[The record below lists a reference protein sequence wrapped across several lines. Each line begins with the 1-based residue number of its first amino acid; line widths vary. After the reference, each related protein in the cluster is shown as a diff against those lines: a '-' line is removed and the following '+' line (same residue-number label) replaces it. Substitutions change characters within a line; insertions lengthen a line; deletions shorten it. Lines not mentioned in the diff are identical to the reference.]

1 MQDNQKVI
9 KKVICIGGNCIAADI
24 MHTLGVRVPGPVDN
38 ISGFNIWKSH
48 FLFDKGIKKLLFF
61 YPHKVRE
68 STESEKEKYHY
79 WDKIFMFK
87 RGFYIVHNNFDDRH
101 FKKSINR
108 RINGF
113 YKYYKKSRKNES
125 LWYIYSLEQDDKNLT
140 REHLQEIKSSLP
152 ECCTSRLICIG
163 MRGKNPLFQEF
174 FNYYIEFESE
184 DDYKWHDKAQALAI
198 KKFLEKTYDLHFE
211 IGR

>member
-1 MQDNQKVI
+1 MQDNQ
-9 KKVICIGGNCIAADI
+9 
-24 MHTLGVRVPGPVDN
+24 
-38 ISGFNIWKSH
+38 
-48 FLFDKGIKKLLFF
+48 KGIKKLLFF

-125 LWYIYSLEQDDKNLT
+125 LWYIYSAGCNAFFLWNSSFCCRSPCPRHPHENPLW
-140 REHLQEIKSSLP
+140 KS
-152 ECCTSRLICIG
+152 CNINSRYYSS
-163 MRGKNPLFQEF
+163 GKNCYRTFHC
-174 FNYYIEFESE
+174 NANGS
-184 DDYKWHDKAQALAI
+184 
-198 KKFLEKTYDLHFE
+198 
-211 IGR
+211 